1 MILPHQ
7 TNCQSLGSG
16 YKWSPLY
23 WNELF
28 VYWNENKNA
37 ESVGLSFAEEKIKIL
52 IASHIFTEGKNTSSN
67 GSVDDSNCVTVPRRI
82 ISLIKSILITQLDNI
97 NDAPS
102 FLFELNTWVYEVS
115 GIDIYEVETS
125 QLTQD
130 DYNCP
135 DHAVEWPP
143 VGDRKILRRMKGKM
157 SLSRW
162 HLLCCWYSKKNE
174 GEHCPLQKTN
184 PLKDGYI

>member
-1 MILPHQ
+1 MQ
-7 TNCQSLGSG
+7 RVSG
-16 YKWSPLY
+16 LVLQK
-23 WNELF
+23 
-28 VYWNENKNA
+28 K
-37 ESVGLSFAEEKIKIL
+37 KIIIL

-67 GSVDDSNCVTVPRRI
+67 GSVEDSNCVTVPRKI
-82 ISLIKSILITQLDNI
+82 IWLTKSIHITQLDNI
-97 NDAPS
+97 NDAPF

-143 VGDRKILRRMKGKM
+143 GGDRKILRRMKEKILTFALMLNLRKM
-157 SLSRW
+157 KENIGHWKRQILWNMEKLNRKVSPWQKLPSMQACVPTEIPKDA
-162 HLLCCWYSKKNE
+162 HSYSFFSSV
-174 GEHCPLQKTN
+174 CL
-184 PLKDGYI
+184 I